1 MSKLSEDGL
10 FRGGP
15 QIGLCR
21 FRGFHNIIRPVAR
34 TMLFKREGKNTL
46 VNMFD
51 LSGKTAV
58 IIGGNSTLGGS
69 MAVGLGSQGANV
81 AIVGR
86 NQEKAAAVCAQVE
99 AAGGRAR
106 AFKADAV
113 SSADLEQALHDVLA
127 WTGQV
132 DVLLNCP
139 GVNSATPFFEL
150 KMEEWDSIMDV
161 NLKSVVL
168 ACQIFGKAMVES
180 GRGGSIINISSVSS
194 GPPLSKVF
202 TYSASKGAVNN
213 VTQYLAREFA
223 PAGVRVNAI
232 IPGFF
237 PAEQNRQILSA
248 ERVESIMKH
257 TPMGRFGNAEELQ
270 GAAVFLASEK
280 ASGFVTGSLLR
291 VDGGFGAMTI

>member
-1 MSKLSEDGL
+1 
-10 FRGGP
+10 
-15 QIGLCR
+15 
-21 FRGFHNIIRPVAR
+21 
-34 TMLFKREGKNTL
+34 
-46 VNMFD
+46 MFD
-51 LSGKTAV
+51 LTGKTAV

-69 MAVGLGSQGANV
+69 MAEGLGAQGAHV

-86 NQEKAAAVCAQVE
+86 NQEKSLAVCAKVE
-99 AAGGRAR
+99 AAGGKAK
-106 AFKADAV
+106 AFQADAV
-113 SSADLEQALHDVLA
+113 NPDDLKRVLQEVLD
-127 WTGQV
+127 WTGHV
-132 DVLLNCP
+132 DVLMNCP

-150 KMEEWDSIMDV
+150 PMEEWDKIMDV

-168 ACQIFGKAMVES
+168 ACQIFGKVMMES

-213 VTQYLAREFA
+213 ITQYLAREFA
-223 PAGVRVNAI
+223 PGGVRVNAI

-248 ERVESIMKH
+248 ERVESIMRH
-257 TPMGRFGNAEELQ
+257 TPMGRFGNADELQ

-280 ASGFVTGSLLR
+280 ASSFVTGSLLR